1 MVLSQDQLTM
11 SCILPIPNNIGDSCK
26 SPLTTVF
33 LPIFEQKCMN
43 ATSNNLRLAVLI
55 DADNTFKVIDLIDQ
69 LFEEISKF
77 GDASI
82 RRIYGDWTQNQLSR
96 WKEILPKHAI
106 QPIQQYAN
114 TKGKNATDSALI
126 IDAMDLLY
134 TAPLDGFC
142 IVSSDSDFTRLAIR
156 LRESGKLVYGF
167 GEKKTPESLQAAC
180 NEFKYFEILPQ
191 NEQAN
196 SDEDVVKQ
204 ASDVS
209 EKPKVN
215 TKKKA
220 PKTTAMSSELSATP
234 DTKKSSKELA
244 GDTKLVSLIRSAIE
258 ALSDDNGF
266 AYMGEVKKHIVKN
279 FSAFDSRNYG
289 YAKFSDLIKTIGL
302 FEADIQNQRIK
313 DKRKNK

>member
-1 MVLSQDQLTM
+1 M
-11 SCILPIPNNIGDSCK
+11 STDS
-26 SPLTTVF
+26 
-33 LPIFEQKCMN
+33 
-43 ATSNNLRLAVLI
+43 SNPRLAVLI
-55 DADNTFKVIDLIDQ
+55 DADNTFKVIDIIDE

-77 GDASI
+77 GDASV

-156 LRESGKLVYGF
+156 FRESGKLVYGF
-167 GEKKTPESLQAAC
+167 GEEKTPESLRAAC
-180 NEFKYFEILPQ
+180 NEFKYFEILSQ
-191 NEQAN
+191 NKIVDISTSITAQTEETSN
-196 SDEDVVKQ
+196 
-204 ASDVS
+204 
-209 EKPKVN
+209 KPKPGTEN
-215 TKKKA
+215 KA
-220 PKTTAMSSELSATP
+220 SKPATAPTETQIIP
-234 DTKKSSKELA
+234 GIKKSSKELA
-244 GDTKLVSLIRSAIE
+244 MDAKLVSLIRSAIE
-258 ALSDDNGF
+258 ALSEEDGF
-266 AYMGEVKKHIVKN
+266 AHMGEVKKHIVKN

-302 FEADIQNQRIK
+302 FEIDTQKQRIK
-313 DKRKNK
+313 DKRKK

>member
-1 MVLSQDQLTM
+1 
-11 SCILPIPNNIGDSCK
+11 
-26 SPLTTVF
+26 
-33 LPIFEQKCMN
+33 MN
-43 ATSNNLRLAVLI
+43 SENKNPRLAILI
-55 DADNTFKVIDLIDQ
+55 DADNTFKVIDIIDE

-77 GDASI
+77 GEASV
-82 RRIYGDWTQNQLSR
+82 RRIYGDWTQNQMSR

-156 LRESGKLVYGF
+156 FRESGKLVYGF

-180 NEFKYFEILPQ
+180 NEFKYFEILSQ
-191 NEQAN
+191 NKQLDGETNLTAETAEYTETAQAN
-196 SDEDVVKQ
+196 AQKQ
-204 ASDVS
+204 TNKTITPTNDGAA
-209 EKPKVN
+209 
-215 TKKKA
+215 A
-220 PKTTAMSSELSATP
+220 PGTR
-234 DTKKSSKELA
+234 KSTKELA
-244 GDTKLVSLIRSAIE
+244 MDTKLVSLMRSAID
-258 ALSDDNGF
+258 ALSDEDGF
-266 AYMGEVKKHIVKN
+266 AHMGEVKKHIVKN

-302 FEADIQNQRIK
+302 FEFDTKKQRIK
-313 DKRKNK
+313 DKRKK